1 VVRETSIRNMW
12 EVVSDLHDDAVEAP
26 LKLSGGTLPGTPQAK
41 SPGAPAP
48 RRTGRVKTRLLG
60 FEHSDGTV
68 ESLGSRGGPA
78 SLEPIP
84 FAVGWLVIV
93 AGPGR
98 GESFGLR
105 PGVSSIGRGEGQAV
119 CLDFGDTAISREN
132 HALLAYDDETRRFY
146 IGHSGKTN
154 LVRLNGRP
162 VLTTEEVSH
171 GDRIRVGETTL
182 MLVALCGADFTWSDG
197 GSTLGGHAR

>member
-1 VVRETSIRNMW
+1 MW
-12 EVVSDLHDDAVEAP
+12 EVVSDLHDEAETKAGAGGAYVLPPPVE
-26 LKLSGGTLPGTPQAK
+26 T
-41 SPGAPAP
+41 PAP

-60 FEHSDGTV
+60 FEHADGRV
-68 ESLGSRGGPA
+68 EAIGARDGLGPM
-78 SLEPIP
+78 EPVP
-84 FAVGWLVIV
+84 FAVGWLVVV

-146 IGHSGKTN
+146 IGHSGKAN
-154 LVRLNGRP
+154 LVRLNDRP
-162 VLTTEEVSH
+162 LLATEEVGQ
-171 GDRIRVGETTL
+171 GDRIRLGETTL
-182 MLVALCGADFTWSDG
+182 MLVQLCGPDFTWSDRGAAPG
-197 GSTLGGHAR
+197 GSAR